1 MSPRLTEKIEVHGE
15 STYKIMQTNELT
27 QIIIG
32 KAIEVHKTLGLGLLE
47 SAYRECLAYELVKAG
62 LMVEKEKAM
71 PIIYKEVKLD
81 HGYRLD
87 LLVHNQVVVE
97 LKSVDEIMDIH
108 TAQTLTYMKLGGF
121 STGLLINFKV
131 TLLKY
136 GIKRFIL

>member
-1 MSPRLTEKIEVHGE
+1 MS
-15 STYKIMQTNELT
+15 
-27 QIIIG
+27 
-32 KAIEVHKTLGLGLLE
+32 
-47 SAYRECLAYELVKAG
+47 
-62 LMVEKEKAM
+62 
-71 PIIYKEVKLD
+71 IIYKEVKLN

-87 LLVHNQVVVE
+87 LLVQNQIVVE
-97 LKSVDEIMDIH
+97 LKSVDAIMDIH

>member
-1 MSPRLTEKIEVHGE
+1 
-15 STYKIMQTNELT
+15 MQTNELT

-32 KAIEVHKTLGLGLLE
+32 KAIEVHKILGLGLLE
-47 SAYRECLAYELVKAG
+47 SAYRECLAYELVNVG
-62 LMVEKEKAM
+62 LTVEQEKSM
-71 PIIYKEVKLD
+71 SIIYKEVKLN

-87 LLVHNQVVVE
+87 LLVQNQIVVE
-97 LKSVDEIMDIH
+97 LKSVDAIMDIH